1 MKQKFNMFLCIGI
14 SDYNKGKFS
23 LQMYNPNNGDIKY
36 RNEAM
41 VRQVEV
47 DIDVPDNVDI
57 NGIKIS
63 VLEEALFK
71 DRADSEVRH
80 NLLLDQISQLKCLG
94 HDAEVV

>member
-1 MKQKFNMFLCIGI
+1 MKQTFKMFLCIGVA
-14 SDYNKGKFS
+14 DYNKGKFS
-23 LQMYNPNNGDIKY
+23 LQMYNPDNNDIKY

-41 VRQVEV
+41 VRPV
-47 DIDVPDNVDI
+47 DVDVDVPDNVDI
-57 NGIKIS
+57 TGIKIR

-94 HDAEVV
+94 HDAEAV

>member
-1 MKQKFNMFLCIGI
+1 MKQKFDMFLCVGV

-23 LQMYNPNNGDIKY
+23 VQPYNPDKGDIKY

-41 VRQVEV
+41 VRPVEVEV
-47 DIDVPDNVDI
+47 DVPESIDVNS
-57 NGIKIS
+57 IKIR